1 MPWEKRRDSYH
12 GAAVMTPYIQN
23 QIYVN
28 KMWALAM
35 VYSSKMAW
43 PQRFYDATKIRGN
56 LSNKVGQ
63 AIGVAGDPK
72 SAIYFD
78 SPAGNMSAQVLE
90 LVDRTIR
97 YTRESLGVNDAALGD
112 VKPENTSAIIAA
124 AEQTAAPLIFQKLAN
139 HQLWEDLVHIIID
152 IIREMYGLREI
163 SREVKLPDGSK
174 EKYVM
179 DFDFG
184 KIDYNS
190 FDIKVNVGTATYWS
204 QLMQVQTMDSFFKN
218 GIIDDALIYLEHVP
232 DGYVAEKDEI
242 MEELRRK
249 RAQEGALSTAV
260 PPMSTKPEGGA
271 QK

>member
-1 MPWEKRRDSYH
+1 
-12 GAAVMTPYIQN
+12 
-23 QIYVN
+23 
-28 KMWALAM
+28 
-35 VYSSKMAW
+35 
-43 PQRFYDATKIRGN
+43 
-56 LSNKVGQ
+56 
-63 AIGVAGDPK
+63 
-72 SAIYFD
+72 
-78 SPAGNMSAQVLE
+78 
-90 LVDRTIR
+90 
-97 YTRESLGVNDAALGD
+97 
-112 VKPENTSAIIAA
+112 
-124 AEQTAAPLIFQKLAN
+124 
-139 HQLWEDLVHIIID
+139 
-152 IIREMYGLREI
+152 
-163 SREVKLPDGSK
+163 
-174 EKYVM
+174 M